1 MCGKRGGSHSNSQH
15 PPKKNKRCVWVACQQ
30 NGLDCKVRKA
40 PGVPSSELTV
50 RTLVRGD
57 LGTTPPPHTLPHF
70 STPTPQPLG
79 VEERRAAAAVGGGT
93 DMTHVEERGSFVI
106 PSLFFLET
114 SVNNLLGVQSA
125 GCPISPPRSP
135 SMLKTTRQGGKKEHK
150 SLMRGEEKRGARL
163 ASLISE
169 ES

>member
-1 MCGKRGGSHSNSQH
+1 MCGKEGGGAHTAIASPPQKKTKDVFGLHVNRTALTARCAKPLVFLRVNSQS
-15 PPKKNKRCVWVACQQ
+15 A
-30 NGLDCKVRKA
+30 
-40 PGVPSSELTV
+40 PSSEEISAL
-50 RTLVRGD
+50 
-57 LGTTPPPHTLPHF
+57 PPHPPLPHF
-70 STPTPQPLG
+70 STTTPQPLG

-106 PSLFFLET
+106 PSVFFLET

-125 GCPISPPRSP
+125 LPHPPLP